1 MKSEEAR
8 IAEAVSSL
16 TGQLEAWGA
25 DEAPSKADLIIKE
38 LLRAG
43 WRPRAR
49 EVWTPPG
56 VNGGQTASAE
66 TAAQAAASAR
76 AAMRAAKTDTD
87 TKRQATTGSLREREE
102 AS

>member
-8 IAEAVSSL
+8 TAEAITALS
-16 TGQLEAWGA
+16 TRLESWGVNDA
-25 DEAPSKADLIIKE
+25 NDKATEYVRDMV
-38 LLRAG
+38 RAG

-56 VNGGQTASAE
+56 INGGQTASSE

-76 AAMRAAKTDTD
+76 AAMRAAKTDT
-87 TKRQATTGSLREREE
+87 TKRQATTGSLREAGR
-102 AS
+102 